1 MLTRPGV
8 ASVLAGYDT
17 TEHVKE
23 AVAYE
28 NATEEEKDYAS
39 VLARAPHH
47 AYSGQCTYCGH
58 CAPCPAGIDIAMV
71 NKLYDLA
78 AMQEEVPATVKAHYE
93 GLQPMQKTALHA
105 KAARHDV
112 RSMFRS
118 WKEWKKQKNCLAAYK
133 SGRDKM
139 SDIQLYSIERGTGEP
154 LILLHGNGEESRY
167 FARQIRHFAKTRKV
181 IAIDTRGHGQSLR
194 GNAPFTIRQ
203 FAEDLHDFM
212 EEKGIERADILGF
225 SDGGNTALVFA
236 LQYPQK

>member
-1 MLTRPGV
+1 MIWLPCRKKCRQQ
-8 ASVLAGYDT
+8 SRRIM
-17 TEHVKE
+17 
-23 AVAYE
+23 
-28 NATEEEKDYAS
+28 KDF
-39 VLARAPHH
+39 
-47 AYSGQCTYCGH
+47 
-58 CAPCPAGIDIAMV
+58 
-71 NKLYDLA
+71 
-78 AMQEEVPATVKAHYE
+78 
-93 GLQPMQKTALHA
+93 QPMQKTALHA
-105 KAARHDV
+105 KAARHGV

-118 WKEWKKQKNCLAAYK
+118 WKEWKKQKNCLADYK

-181 IAIDTRGHGQSLR
+181 IAIDTRGHGQSPR

-236 LQYPQK
+236 LQYPQKVRKLILNGANLYPSGMKTLIVLPIWAGYGAASLLAPVSQK